1 MDPVTLAIV
10 SGFLG
15 GLVVAVFMSR
25 AHAPRPGV
33 DPLRQYPLTTDVIN
47 MARIRVSGIGG
58 FGLMAMAVAVA
69 MFVPR
74 IRQHLLISIGLGV
87 AFAIALILLR
97 RDSPI
102 PSGSDTPG
110 ANSVLSLDVPEGRH
124 DRDRRDT
131 IATRVQPV
139 TP

>member
-1 MDPVTLAIV
+1 MDPATFVLV
-10 SGFLG
+10 VGFLG
-15 GLVVAVFMSR
+15 GLIVALFMTRVHS
-25 AHAPRPGV
+25 PLPGV
-33 DPLRQYPLTTDVIN
+33 DPLRKFPLTTDIIN

-58 FGLMAMAVAVA
+58 FGLMSMALVVA

-74 IRQHLLISIGLGV
+74 IRQHLLISVGLGV
-87 AFAIALILLR
+87 AFAVGLILLR
-97 RDSPI
+97 RRSPM

-124 DRDRRDT
+124 DRDRHDPP
-131 IATRVQPV
+131 ATRVQPV